1 MGTTDRRTMLAGIG
15 ALSAALAASSCCI
28 PLLPFVA
35 AAGFA
40 GSAAFLL
47 SLQPYLLA
55 ASVALI
61 VYGFYQMGQAKRC
74 DRSPSL
80 AGVAML
86 WTSTAFVAVTLLFPQ
101 LLASLVA
108 G

>member
-15 ALSAALAASSCCI
+15 ALSAALAALSCCI

-35 AAGFA
+35 AAGIA

-47 SLQPYLLA
+47 SVQPYLLA

-61 VYGFYQMGQAKRC
+61 AYGFFQMRRAKQC
-74 DRSPSL
+74 DRRP
-80 AGVAML
+80 GVASAAML
-86 WTSTAFVAVTLLFPQ
+86 WTSTAFVALVLLFPQ
-101 LLASLVA
+101 LLASLLA